1 MLGGNGWRLMMG
13 LAVAPALLVW
23 FIRRHVPEPAE
34 ITETIAARRTRSE
47 RGQAVDQDRFVLR
60 RLLSPPLLRRTL
72 VWTALAT
79 GSLIAFWSVST
90 WYPQIIRQAA
100 AAASLSP
107 EVANGRVAVASM
119 LFNAG
124 GILGYATWGF
134 LADAIGRRKAF
145 AISFAVSAVSV
156 AYLFPFARTYT
167 EFLVVMPDRRVRAV
181 RGVVRDILVYGPEL
195 FPPSVRATGIAL
207 YNSVGRYITAC
218 GPLVAGVHRR
228 FLVRRGPRAGH
239 HLRRRRRDARRAGAA
254 VRPRDP
260 RRGPADRPGRHDHH
274 HRHDH
279 RGGTG
284 MSRYDGATAAV
295 IGGSIGG
302 LTTALLL
309 RDLGFSVQVFERTPT
324 ALDGRGGG
332 IVLQPDTVRW
342 FTERSSQQ
350 PQSLHTST
358 DWVQYLDTDN
368 NVIDRD
374 QRTWTYTSW
383 GTFYRA
389 LLADFGTADY
399 HLGEFACGFDQ
410 DERGATV
417 RFVSGRTSHRGPRR
431 LRRRHHLDGPRA
443 PRPDR
448 AARPTPATSAGAGP
462 SPSTSSPTAP
472 ASCSATP
479 SPTASCRTPTS
490 RSTRSRASPAPDAAG
505 RPGDRLMNYVWY
517 RNVPAGPELSEML
530 IDKRG
535 IPGKVSLHPGQV
547 QDRYVDEMRA
557 AAARMLAPAA
567 AEVVTATA
575 TPYVQVVQ
583 DVRSSRMADGRV
595 ALIGDAACGARPHAA
610 AGTAKAAADAWAL
623 SRRSGGGRRRH
634 RGGPA
639 QVGARRSWS

>member
-1 MLGGNGWRLMMG
+1 
-13 LAVAPALLVW
+13 
-23 FIRRHVPEPAE
+23 
-34 ITETIAARRTRSE
+34 
-47 RGQAVDQDRFVLR
+47 
-60 RLLSPPLLRRTL
+60 
-72 VWTALAT
+72 
-79 GSLIAFWSVST
+79 
-90 WYPQIIRQAA
+90 
-100 AAASLSP
+100 
-107 EVANGRVAVASM
+107 
-119 LFNAG
+119 
-124 GILGYATWGF
+124 
-134 LADAIGRRKAF
+134 
-145 AISFAVSAVSV
+145 
-156 AYLFPFARTYT
+156 
-167 EFLVVMPDRRVRAV
+167 
-181 RGVVRDILVYGPEL
+181 
-195 FPPSVRATGIAL
+195 
-207 YNSVGRYITAC
+207 
-218 GPLVAGVHRR
+218 
-228 FLVRRGPRAGH
+228 
-239 HLRRRRRDARRAGAA
+239 
-254 VRPRDP
+254 
-260 RRGPADRPGRHDHH
+260 
-274 HRHDH
+274 
-279 RGGTG
+279 

-302 LTTALLL
+302 LTAALLL

-358 DWVQYLDTDN
+358 EWVQYLDTDN

-417 RFVSGRTSHRGPRR
+417 RFVSGRTVTADLVVFADGITSTARERLDPTAQLTYSGYVGWRGTVPEHELTDGTRELLGNAISYSVVPHSHITLYPIPGEP
-431 LRRRHHLDGPRA
+431 
-443 PRPDR
+443 
-448 AARPTPATSAGAGP
+448 GAG
-462 SPSTSSPTAP
+462 
-472 ASCSATP
+472 
-479 SPTASCRTPTS
+479 
-490 RSTRSRASPAPDAAG
+490 RSGTE
-505 RPGDRLMNYVWY
+505 PGDRLMNYVWY

-623 SRRSGGGRRRH
+623 SAALEEADGDVAAALRKWE
-634 RGGPA
+634 PA
-639 QVGARRSWS
+639 QLELSSRLLDRVVDMGERSQFRNTWVPGDPSLRFGLYGPGR